1 MPFRIQY
8 TIREDQEWTSSTG
21 YYTCLEQKDKIHMI
35 LWPDFILCCKSN
47 DLVWPLSCRY
57 FPSNNATDFSNV

>member
-35 LWPDFILCCKSN
+35 L
-47 DLVWPLSCRY
+47 
-57 FPSNNATDFSNV
+57 